1 MNKEFERY
9 LIVFL
14 LLVLIGVSGCVKK
27 HIEADH
33 PKQPTTLETI
43 ANLDAISTVLGCM
56 FDPAPCQK
64 KNQEETIKPE
74 SQE

>member
-14 LLVLIGVSGCVKK
+14 LMELIGLSGCTKK

-43 ANLDAISTVLGCM
+43 GNLDAISNVLGCM

-64 KNQEETIKPE
+64 KSKEIDR
-74 SQE
+74 

>member
-14 LLVLIGVSGCVKK
+14 LLILIGMSGCAKK

-64 KNQEETIKPE
+64 KSQEKTIKPE

>member
-14 LLVLIGVSGCVKK
+14 LLVLIGVSGCAKK
-27 HIEADH
+27 HVEADH

-64 KNQEETIKPE
+64 KSEEETIKPE